1 MQLTNISFFKIVIL
15 MLVLLF
21 VGNNLNQYLSL
32 ELEILELMEVDQEN
46 DLEEESLELDLVY
59 NYNFLLSNYNC
70 CIESFY
76 HWYQFSIIQCDLSTE
91 TPPPNYA

>member
-1 MQLTNISFFKIVIL
+1 
-15 MLVLLF
+15 MLLV
-21 VGNNLNQYLSL
+21 VGNNLVQYLSL
-32 ELEILELMEVDQEN
+32 ELNAVELIEVDQEN

-76 HWYQFSIIQCDLSTE
+76 HWYQFSIIQYELSTE
-91 TPPPNYA
+91 TPPPNYT

>member
-1 MQLTNISFFKIVIL
+1 MIQAVNISFFKIVIL
-15 MLVLLF
+15 ILGLLV

-32 ELEILELMEVDQEN
+32 ELETLELMEVDQKN
-46 DLEEESLELDLVY
+46 DSGEESLELELSY
-59 NYNFLLSNYNC
+59 NYNFLLSNYHC

-91 TPPPNYA
+91 TPPPN